1 MNNYDTRDRVLEMV
15 EEGYISSDQALLMCL
30 KWMSQDDVDG
40 MMEANELKEI
50 DEEEENDFLPLNK
63 MISIDGE

>member
-1 MNNYDTRDRVLEMV
+1 MIDSRDKVLEMV

-40 MMEANELKEI
+40 IIKANEL
-50 DEEEENDFLPLNK
+50 DVYPLTVEEYENADVIMDNV
-63 MISIDGE
+63 EVE